1 MTSRNGQADWPDDD
15 AYLADL
21 TSYISR
27 RTGLTAKQVQL
38 AERTSRLYEAAC
50 YRGFGGPIMCG
61 FESTDFDALNAK
73 YPDIIP
79 AKDYFVHPSHADRVE
94 FVAAEANLTHCQTV
108 AFLAGEMAFTRAAG
122 ISAREADEERAF
134 LEWAAAKGWHSARPA
149 RPPAARN
156 RKPGSRSRW
165 TQLRL
170 VDDVAEA
177 QVEHVVEDE
186 PA

>member
-21 TSYISR
+21 TTYIAK

-61 FESTDFDALNAK
+61 FEDVDFAALNTK

-79 AKDYFVHPSHADRVE
+79 AKNYFVHPSHADRVE
-94 FVAAEANLTHCQTV
+94 FIASEAGLSYRHTV
-108 AFLAGEMAFTRAAG
+108 AFLAAEMAFTRAAG
-122 ISAREADEERAF
+122 IAAREADEEKPF
-134 LEWAAAKGWHSARPA
+134 LQWAKEWLREREPRPVHH
-149 RPPAARN
+149 P
-156 RKPGSRSRW
+156 KPDPR
-165 TQLRL
+165 QLRL
-170 VDDVAEA
+170 VVD
-177 QVEHVVEDE
+177 VEDE